1 MSRFDLWSVEGGAR
15 HPARPPA
22 TQRTGGRQAGG
33 QCAGRPPRS
42 GDAADAAHLDPWQRA
57 VPARDAVQRSG
68 SGAASESQG
77 SWRWRGCAQVGE
89 TIQEFAYID
98 AVGVAGS
105 GAGAAELS
113 DVRVLAV
120 DRSVMTKMVSGLLYP
135 PLHARTSVNRSLP
148 PGRLR
153 PAAAPENVD
162 AYGEGSDRSARG
174 R

>member
-1 MSRFDLWSVEGGAR
+1 MLTSIRTGEPCPDSISGLWKEGLATRLDLQPLSEQEVGKLAGNALGG
-15 HPARPPA
+15 HPDPA
-22 TQRTGGRQAGG
+22 TLR
-33 QCAGRPPRS
+33 
-42 GDAADAAHLDPWQRA
+42 
-57 VPARDAVQRSG
+57 
-68 SGAASESQG
+68 
-77 SWRWRGCAQVGE
+77 
-89 TIQEFAYID
+89 
-98 AVGVAGS
+98 
-105 GAGAAELS
+105 AAELS